1 MSFSDTPD
9 FGKKKYFI
17 CEWMKF
23 NVQQWGMGTTR
34 VNYVP
39 PIVEYIWPLK
49 NTLYNNFNDIE
60 NTYI

>member
-1 MSFSDTPD
+1 
-9 FGKKKYFI
+9 
-17 CEWMKF
+17 MKF